1 MTVADPSPPGR
12 HGVREADLAGFKFFA
27 PVMGLLARL
36 HGAGTRRDAAGNRT
50 LHFDQHVALL
60 LLYFFNPVVSS
71 LRAVTAA
78 SALGKVQRKLGCVR
92 ASLGSLSEAN
102 RVFDADLL
110 LPVVAGLSAR
120 CRPVAHDARL
130 DDVAGVIELVD
141 GTFLTA
147 LPALVEAVCL
157 GTGTGTGTGKAPRAF
172 KLHAHFDLL
181 KGVPASMALTEAG
194 ASEWRQLA
202 ASLRPG
208 RTYVMDRGYACFELF
223 GLVRAAGSSFVC
235 RVRDNSVYRVL
246 EERPVTPAAAAAG
259 VVSDRVVMLGGD
271 TSAHRP
277 AEPLRLVGLAAKPH
291 PKRAGGKGRG
301 GPGQSDVI
309 LVATDLMGPPAE
321 VVGLLLRC
329 RWEVEIFFRFFKHVL
344 GCRHLLAHNPN
355 GTKIQTYT
363 AIICCLLIALYTG
376 GKPTLRTYEM
386 LCHHL
391 SGLATADELA
401 AHVAGLQNQPG

>member
-1 MTVADPSPPGR
+1 MTALATRPSPGK
-12 HGVREADLAGFKFFA
+12 HDVREADLAGFKFFA

-36 HGAGTRRDAAGNRT
+36 HGTATGRDKAGNRT
-50 LHFDQHVALL
+50 LHYDQHVALL

-78 SALGKVQRKLGCVR
+78 SGLGKVQRKLGCAR
-92 ASLGSLSEAN
+92 ASLGSLSEAH

-110 LPVVAGLSAR
+110 LPVIAELSAR

-141 GTFLTA
+141 GTFLPA
-147 LPALVEAVCL
+147 LPQLVEAVCL
-157 GTGTGTGTGKAPRAF
+157 GTAGGTAAGPAF
-172 KLHAHFDLL
+172 KLHAHFELL
-181 KGVPASMALTEAG
+181 KGVPASMGLTDAA
-194 ASEWRQLA
+194 ASEWRHLA
-202 ASLRPG
+202 ATLRPG

-223 GLVRAAGSSFVC
+223 NLIRAAGSSFVC

-246 EERPVTPAAAAAG
+246 EDRPVTPAAAAAG
-259 VVSDRVVMLGGD
+259 VVSDRVVLLGGD
-271 TSAHRP
+271 ASGHRP
-277 AEPLRLVGLAAKPH
+277 PDPVRLVELAATPH
-291 PKRAGGKGRG
+291 PKRPRGRG
-301 GPGQSDVI
+301 GPGASATV
-309 LVATDLMGPPAE
+309 LVATDLLGPPAE
-321 VVGLLLRC
+321 VVGLLFRC

-355 GTKIQTYT
+355 GIRIQTYT

-401 AHVAGLQNQPG
+401 AHIAGLKNQPG

>member
-157 GTGTGTGTGKAPRAF
+157 GTGTGKAPRAF
-172 KLHAHFDLL
+172 KLHAHFELL
-181 KGVPASMALTEAG
+181 KGVPASMGLTEAG
-194 ASEWRQLA
+194 ASEWRHPA

-235 RVRDNSVYRVL
+235 RVRDNSVYRVI
-246 EERPVTPAAAAAG
+246 EDRPVTPAAAAAG
-259 VVSDRVVMLGGD
+259 VASDRVVMLGGD

-309 LVATDLMGPPAE
+309 LVATDLLDPPAE

>member
-1 MTVADPSPPGR
+1 MTASDQPGK
-12 HGVREADLAGFKFFA
+12 HDVREADLAGFKFFA

-36 HGAGTRRDAAGNRT
+36 HGTATGRDTAGNRT
-50 LHFDQHVALL
+50 LHYDQHVALL

-78 SALGKVQRKLGCVR
+78 SGLAKVQRKLGCAR

-110 LPVVAGLSAR
+110 LPAIAGLSAR

-130 DDVAGVIELVD
+130 DDVAGVITLVD
-141 GTFLTA
+141 GTFLPA
-147 LPALVEAVCL
+147 LPALVEAVC
-157 GTGTGTGTGKAPRAF
+157 GGGKGRRAF
-172 KLHAHFDLL
+172 KLHAHFELL
-181 KGVPASMALTEAG
+181 KGVPASMGLTDAG
-194 ASEWRQLA
+194 ASEWRHLA

-246 EERPVTPAAAAAG
+246 EERVVTPAAAAAG
-259 VVSDRVVMLGGD
+259 VVTDRVVMLGCD
-271 TSAHRP
+271 SAAHRP
-277 AEPLRLVGLAAKPH
+277 AEPVRLVGLAAKPH

-344 GCRHLLAHNPN
+344 GCRHLLARNPN
-355 GTKIQTYT
+355 GVKIQTYT

-376 GKPTLRTYEM
+376 AKPTLRTYEM

-401 AHVAGLQNQPG
+401 AHVAGLKNQPG

>member
-1 MTVADPSPPGR
+1 MTVVAPSSPGK
-12 HGVREADLAGFKFFA
+12 HDVREADLAGFKFFA
-27 PVMGLLARL
+27 PVMGLLDRL
-36 HGAGTRRDAAGNRT
+36 HGTATARDTPGNRT
-50 LHFDQHVALL
+50 PHYDQHVALL

-78 SALGKVQRKLGCVR
+78 SGLGKVQRRLGCAR
-92 ASLGSLSEAN
+92 ASLGSLSEAH
-102 RVFDADLL
+102 RVFDAELL
-110 LPVVAGLSAR
+110 LPVISELSAR

-130 DDVAGVIELVD
+130 DDVAGVITLVD
-141 GTFLTA
+141 GTFLPA
-147 LPALVEAVCL
+147 LPALVEAVCG
-157 GTGTGTGTGKAPRAF
+157 GTGCGGGKGPAF

-181 KGVPASMALTEAG
+181 KGVPASIALTEAG

-246 EERPVTPAAAAAG
+246 EDRPVMPAAAAAG

-277 AEPLRLVGLAAKPH
+277 AEPVRLVGLAVKPH
-291 PKRAGGKGRG
+291 PKRPGRRGRG
-301 GPGQSDVI
+301 GPGQPDVI
-309 LVATDLMGPPAE
+309 LVATDLLGPPAE
-321 VVGLLLRC
+321 VVGLILKC
-329 RWEVEIFFRFFKHVL
+329 RREVEIFFRFFKHVL
-344 GCRHLLAHNPN
+344 GCRHLLAHSPN
-355 GTKIQTYT
+355 GIRVQTYT
-363 AIICCLLIALYTG
+363 AVICCLLVALYTG
-376 GKPTLRTYEM
+376 RKPTLRTYEM

-391 SGLATADELA
+391 SGLARADELA
-401 AHVAGLQNQPG
+401 AYVAGLKNQPG